1 MRNLQMNDLEYI
13 DNGMF
18 TSFIPVSK
26 AGEVAFN
33 QMAEYTDGTGKVL
46 SMHKQSTIQQLRQA
60 GYKVNK
66 AKKSRKVTAEQ
77 ADEMLRELGID

>member
-1 MRNLQMNDLEYI
+1 MNDLEYI
-13 DNGMF
+13 DQGMF

-46 SMHKQSTIQQLRQA
+46 SIHKQSTILQLRQA
-60 GYKVNK
+60 GYKVGK
-66 AKKSRKVTAEQ
+66 AKQQGNVTAEQ
-77 ADEMLRELGID
+77 AEDMLRELGIE

>member
-1 MRNLQMNDLEYI
+1 MNDLEYI
-13 DNGMF
+13 DHGMF

-46 SMHKQSTIQQLRQA
+46 SIHKQSTILQLRHA
-60 GYKVNK
+60 GYKVGK
-66 AKKSRKVTAEQ
+66 AKKQGKVTAEQ
-77 ADEMLRELGID
+77 ADEMLRELGIA